1 MEEVSLVAQQ
11 NQDISIEMRI
21 GNFKTDHQVRDLI
34 KNSHSGS
41 VMISRSS
48 MEKVEDGSKHDAVC
62 EEPDKHQNPTN
73 RHNSASVS
81 NGKKSRII
89 NQVQQ
94 TSNETLLINKQRII
108 ITTYG
113 QHVRSLFFKQL
124 QLIE

>member
-1 MEEVSLVAQQ
+1 
-11 NQDISIEMRI
+11 MRI

-94 TSNETLLINKQRII
+94 TSNETLLINKQGMMNHDIKDNDPISPAHASAAKAMDVAMLR
-108 ITTYG
+108 
-113 QHVRSLFFKQL
+113 
-124 QLIE
+124 